1 MSPSPFERIQT
12 ARILPVVIL
21 NDAAHAEPLAQ
32 ALLDGGLAVMEVT
45 FRTSAAAEAIRR
57 IAAGFPQ
64 MLLGAGTLLEP
75 DQVRQARDA
84 GAVFG
89 VAPGLREKV
98 VEAAASAG
106 LFFAPGVM
114 TPSDVEHGLALGCKL
129 QKFFP
134 AAAAGGAA
142 MLKAL
147 AGPYTHTGVKFLP
160 TGGIDEST
168 MGQYLKLPVVAAVG
182 GSWMVDPKL
191 IAAGD
196 WARITELT
204 RHAVAAAKAV

>member
-1 MSPSPFERIQT
+1 MKPTPLERIQT
-12 ARILPVVIL
+12 ARIMPVVIL

-45 FRTSAAAEAIRR
+45 FRTAAAADATGR

-114 TPSDVEHGLALGCKL
+114 TPSDVEHGLSLGCKL

-191 IAAGD
+191 IAAGE
-196 WARITELT
+196 WTRITELT